1 MKKSMCLL
9 MLLGLISFGC
19 RSDNQRTAGNASPNT
34 SNPSST
40 SSSSGSAGNEMA
52 QSGTPQVSDEKFITD
67 AAKGNRAEV
76 ELGRVVAAK
85 ASDPKVRSFARQMVK
100 DHTEAL
106 NQLQKL
112 AQQKNITLSND
123 IPEDAKDMQSKLSNE
138 TGKQLDKDYMDGM
151 VQDHQKDVQEFQ
163 TAAQSASDPDVKQ
176 WAGKMVPT
184 LQEHLQ
190 KAQEIDE
197 KLNSGPANPP
207 PGA

>member
-1 MKKSMCLL
+1 
-9 MLLGLISFGC
+9 
-19 RSDNQRTAGNASPNT
+19 
-34 SNPSST
+34 
-40 SSSSGSAGNEMA
+40 MA
-52 QSGTPQVSDEKFITD
+52 QSSTPSSSDEKFITD
-67 AAKGNRAEV
+67 AVKGNRAEV
-76 ELGRVVAAK
+76 EMGRIVAAK
-85 ASDPKVRSFARQMVK
+85 ASDPNVRSFAKQMVK
-100 DHTEAL
+100 DHTNAL

-112 AQQKNITLSND
+112 AQQKNITISND

-190 KAQEIDE
+190 KAQEIDQ
-197 KLNSGPANPP
+197 KLNSQRNPPP

>member
-9 MLLGLISFGC
+9 MLLALVSFGC
-19 RSDNQRTAGNASPNT
+19 KSDNQRTAGNSASPDT
-34 SNPSST
+34 SSPSST
-40 SSSSGSAGNEMA
+40 SSNSGTAGNQMT
-52 QSGTPQVSDEKFITD
+52 QSSTPNSSDEKFITD
-67 AAKGNRAEV
+67 AAKGTRAQV
-76 ELGRVVAAK
+76 ELGRMVAAR
-85 ASDPKVRSFARQMVK
+85 ASDPAVRSFAKQMVK

-112 AQQKNITLSND
+112 AQQKNITISND
-123 IPEDAKDMQSKLSNE
+123 IPDAAKDMQSKLSNE

-151 VQDHQKDVQEFQ
+151 VQDHQMDVQEFQ

-190 KAQEIDE
+190 KAQEIDQ
-197 KLNSGPANPP
+197 KLNSQRNPP

>member
-9 MLLGLISFGC
+9 MLLALVSFGC
-19 RSDNQRTAGNASPNT
+19 KSDNQRTAGNSASPDT
-34 SNPSST
+34 SSPSST
-40 SSSSGSAGNEMA
+40 SSSSAGNQMA
-52 QSGTPQVSDEKFITD
+52 QSSTPSSSDEKFITD
-67 AAKGNRAEV
+67 AVKGNRAEV
-76 ELGRVVAAK
+76 EMGRIVAAK
-85 ASDPKVRSFARQMVK
+85 ASDPNVRSFAKRMVK

-112 AQQKNITLSND
+112 AQQKNITISND
-123 IPEDAKDMQSKLSNE
+123 IPDAAKDMQSKLSNE

-190 KAQEIDE
+190 KAQEIDQ
-197 KLNSGPANPP
+197 KLNSQRNPP

>member
-1 MKKSMCLL
+1 
-9 MLLGLISFGC
+9 
-19 RSDNQRTAGNASPNT
+19 
-34 SNPSST
+34 
-40 SSSSGSAGNEMA
+40 
-52 QSGTPQVSDEKFITD
+52 
-67 AAKGNRAEV
+67 
-76 ELGRVVAAK
+76 
-85 ASDPKVRSFARQMVK
+85 MVK

-123 IPEDAKDMQSKLSNE
+123 IPDAAKDMQSKLSNE

-163 TAAQSASDPDVKQ
+163 TAAQNSSDPDVKQ

-190 KAQEIDE
+190 KAQEIDQ
-197 KLNSGPANPP
+197 KLNSGPSNSP